1 MSQFKIYL
9 LLVAIMFI
17 WGVNL
22 PAVKY
27 LTAQMGPVTMT
38 SLRIFLA
45 ALMVFGVLF
54 SFGMVRK
61 LTAKEW
67 RYVAVG
73 SLLNVVIHHYFI
85 SVGLSLTSGTNAGL
99 ILGTSPILTAIFSLA
114 LLRMRPSKLQWI
126 GLMLG
131 FIGVSATVLSGN
143 SETSRVSIGDV
154 YILLAILGQVLS
166 FSVISKASETLDP
179 RLQTGYMFLV
189 GSAGLFIISLIQ
201 EPGEWRMFAEMNAA
215 FWLLV
220 IASGVIAT
228 ALGHMLYNYSLGQV
242 GPPKA
247 AVFINLNTLFAL
259 LGSAVFLGETIT
271 AVHLAGFVVIMFGVL
286 FGSGAAEELWRMKV
300 RNANRKKAL

>member
-54 SFGMVRK
+54 SFGMARK

-166 FSVISKASETLDP
+166 FLVISKASETLDP

-271 AVHLAGFVVIMFGVL
+271 AVHLVGFVVIMFGVL

>member
-143 SETSRVSIGDV
+143 SKTSRVSIGDV

-166 FSVISKASETLDP
+166 FLVISKASETLDP

-201 EPGEWRMFAEMNAA
+201 EPGEWRIFAEMNAA

>member
-54 SFGMVRK
+54 AFGMVRK

-67 RYVAVG
+67 RYIAIG
-73 SLLNVVIHHYFI
+73 SLLNVIIHHYFI

-166 FSVISKASETLDP
+166 FLIISKASETLDP

>member
-1 MSQFKIYL
+1 MNRFKIYL
-9 LLVAIMFI
+9 LLIAIMFV

-54 SFGMVRK
+54 SFGLVRK
-61 LTAKEW
+61 LTIKEW
-67 RYVAVG
+67 RYVGIG

-99 ILGTSPILTAIFSLA
+99 ILGASPILTAIFSLS
-114 LLRMRPSKLQWI
+114 LLRLRPSKLQWI

-131 FIGVSATVLSGN
+131 FIGVSAMVLSGN
-143 SETSRVSIGDV
+143 SETSRISLGDIYV
-154 YILLAILGQVLS
+154 VLAVLGQVLS
-166 FSVISKASETLDP
+166 FLVISRASKTLDP
-179 RLQTGYMFLV
+179 RLQTGYMFLM
-189 GSAGLFIISLIQ
+189 GSVGLFLISLIQ

-215 FWLLV
+215 FWLLM

-271 AVHLAGFVVIMFGVL
+271 GLHVVGFIVIMFGVL
-286 FGSGAAEELWRMKV
+286 FGSGAAEELWRMKA
-300 RNANRKKAL
+300 RKANRKKAS

>member
-1 MSQFKIYL
+1 MNRFKIYL
-9 LLVAIMFI
+9 LLIAIMFV

-54 SFGMVRK
+54 SFGLVRK
-61 LTAKEW
+61 LTAREW
-67 RYVAVG
+67 RYVGIG

-99 ILGTSPILTAIFSLA
+99 ILGASPILTAIFSLS
-114 LLRMRPSKLQWI
+114 LLRLRPSKLQWI
-126 GLMLG
+126 GLVLG

-143 SETSRVSIGDV
+143 SETSRISLGDIYV
-154 YILLAILGQVLS
+154 VLAVLGQVLS
-166 FSVISKASETLDP
+166 FLVISKASKTLDP
-179 RLQTGYMFLV
+179 RLQTGYMFLM
-189 GSAGLFIISLIQ
+189 GSVGLFIISLIQ

-215 FWLLV
+215 FWLLM

-271 AVHLAGFVVIMFGVL
+271 GLHVVGFIVIMFGVL
-286 FGSGAAEELWRMKV
+286 FGSGAAEELWRMKA
-300 RNANRKKAL
+300 RKANRKKAL

>member
-166 FSVISKASETLDP
+166 FLVISKASETLDP

>member
-1 MSQFKIYL
+1 MSQFKVYL

-166 FSVISKASETLDP
+166 FLVISKASETLDP

>member
-1 MSQFKIYL
+1 
-9 LLVAIMFI
+9 
-17 WGVNL
+17 
-22 PAVKY
+22 
-27 LTAQMGPVTMT
+27 
-38 SLRIFLA
+38 
-45 ALMVFGVLF
+45 
-54 SFGMVRK
+54 
-61 LTAKEW
+61 
-67 RYVAVG
+67 
-73 SLLNVVIHHYFI
+73 
-85 SVGLSLTSGTNAGL
+85 
-99 ILGTSPILTAIFSLA
+99 
-114 LLRMRPSKLQWI
+114 
-126 GLMLG
+126 
-131 FIGVSATVLSGN
+131 N

-166 FSVISKASETLDP
+166 FLVISKASETLDP

>member
-1 MSQFKIYL
+1 MSMSQFKVYL

-114 LLRMRPSKLQWI
+114 L
-126 GLMLG
+126 
-131 FIGVSATVLSGN
+131 
-143 SETSRVSIGDV
+143 
-154 YILLAILGQVLS
+154 
-166 FSVISKASETLDP
+166 
-179 RLQTGYMFLV
+179 
-189 GSAGLFIISLIQ
+189 
-201 EPGEWRMFAEMNAA
+201 
-215 FWLLV
+215 
-220 IASGVIAT
+220 
-228 ALGHMLYNYSLGQV
+228 
-242 GPPKA
+242 
-247 AVFINLNTLFAL
+247 
-259 LGSAVFLGETIT
+259 
-271 AVHLAGFVVIMFGVL
+271 
-286 FGSGAAEELWRMKV
+286 
-300 RNANRKKAL
+300 

>member
-9 LLVAIMFI
+9 LLVAIMFV
-17 WGVNL
+17 WGLNL

-54 SFGMVRK
+54 SFGLVRK
-61 LTAKEW
+61 LTAREW
-67 RYVAVG
+67 RYVGIG

-99 ILGTSPILTAIFSLA
+99 ILGASPILTAIFSLS
-114 LLRMRPSKLQWI
+114 LLRLRPSKLQWI
-126 GLMLG
+126 GLVLG

-143 SETSRVSIGDV
+143 SETSRISLGDIYV
-154 YILLAILGQVLS
+154 VLAVLGQVLS
-166 FSVISKASETLDP
+166 FLIISRASKTLDP
-179 RLQTGYMFLV
+179 RLQTGYMFLM
-189 GSAGLFIISLIQ
+189 GSFGLFLISLIQ

-215 FWLLV
+215 FWLLM

-228 ALGHMLYNYSLGQV
+228 ALGHMLYNYSLGEV

-271 AVHLAGFVVIMFGVL
+271 GLHVAGFIVIMLGVL
-286 FGSGAAEELWRMKV
+286 FGSGAAEELWRMKA
-300 RNANRKKAL
+300 RKANRKKAS

>member
-1 MSQFKIYL
+1 MSQFKVYL

-166 FSVISKASETLDP
+166 FLVISKASETLDP

-259 LGSAVFLGETIT
+259 LGSAVFLGETII

>member
-67 RYVAVG
+67 QYVLIG
-73 SLLNVVIHHYFI
+73 SLLNVIIHHYFI

-131 FIGVSATVLSGN
+131 FVGVSATVLSGN
-143 SETSRVSIGDV
+143 SETSRISLGDV

-166 FSVISKASETLDP
+166 FLVISKASETLDP

-271 AVHLAGFVVIMFGVL
+271 GLHVAGFVVIMFGVL
-286 FGSGAAEELWRMKV
+286 FGSGAAEELWRMKA
-300 RNANRKKAL
+300 RNANRKKTV